1 MHSSVSEVIR
11 VDVATETL
19 PRSGNSQEIEAGYVV
34 GADIGGTSL
43 RLALADMD
51 GKVLAKWKVS
61 TAGIR
66 DPACSRG
73 PDSRRRGRSAAD
85 KIVLSR
91 SLLRAVAAGAPG
103 VTDVDEG
110 VVIATSYLMG
120 WRDVPLRALLEARL
134 GVPAAVENDV
144 NTAAIAENQ
153 IGAGQGVRDFV
164 FIAVGTGIGAG
175 IVLNGRL
182 FHGMDWSAGEIG
194 YLLVPGTS
202 VKPVESGEPG
212 ALESIVGGEGIKAQW
227 QSLWREDL
235 TQLPR
240 DLVATQIFDHALAG
254 DVLAQAI
261 LNKSAQTLAYAI
273 YNLAVVLNCPLFV
286 LGGSV
291 GMHPAFWKATQ
302 EILEQR
308 DKRVQPKLSRTQM
321 HSLGIA
327 MRQDLNPGARYCL
340 VERLP
345 AKPVGGSASAFLAE
359 TLVFQALA
367 KSW

>member
-1 MHSSVSEVIR
+1 LMLQQKPSR
-11 VDVATETL
+11 
-19 PRSGNSQEIEAGYVV
+19 RGGNSQEIEAGYVV

-51 GKVLAKWKVS
+51 GKVVAKWKVS

-66 DPACSRG
+66 DPHVVVG
-73 PDSRRRGRSAAD
+73 LIHEGVEELLQ
-85 KIVLSR
+85 KNVIER

-103 VTDVDEG
+103 VTDVDDG
-110 VVIATSYLMG
+110 IVIATSYLMG

-144 NTAAIAENQ
+144 NTAAIAEHQ
-153 IGAGQGVRDFV
+153 IGAAQGVRDFV

-202 VKPVESGEPG
+202 VKPVERGEPG
-212 ALESIVGGEGIKAQW
+212 ALESIVGGEGIRSQW
-227 QSLWREDL
+227 QNAWREEL
-235 TQLPR
+235 TRLPK
-240 DLVATQIFDHALAG
+240 DLVATEIFDHAGAG

-261 LNKSAQTLAYAI
+261 LNRSAQTLAYAI

-291 GMHPAFWKATQ
+291 GMHPVFWKATQ
-302 EILEQR
+302 EILERR
-308 DKRVQPKLSRTQM
+308 DKRVQPKLLRSTLGPDAQVNGAVCLAIEAAASRVL
-321 HSLGIA
+321 S
-327 MRQDLNPGARYCL
+327 
-340 VERLP
+340 
-345 AKPVGGSASAFLAE
+345 S
-359 TLVFQALA
+359 
-367 KSW
+367 